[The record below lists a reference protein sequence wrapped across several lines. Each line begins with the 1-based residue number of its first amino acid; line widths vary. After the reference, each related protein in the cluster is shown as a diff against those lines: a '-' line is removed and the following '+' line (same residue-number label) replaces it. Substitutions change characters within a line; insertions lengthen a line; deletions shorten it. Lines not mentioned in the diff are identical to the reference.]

1 MDYIIRLVFF
11 VYFVNCIKV
20 KKMLIKKTAVNYT
33 YSSRKKNRIFVF
45 LAILLMSCSLL
56 PAQKIREEAPP
67 LRERIFFG
75 GSLGLQF
82 GTLTDIDVSPV
93 VGLWVRPRLNLAAGP
108 KYRYMKY
115 YDERVNV
122 YGGRVYTQFFFIRDV
137 DNVIPLGVHLGL
149 FLHAEDEFYTY
160 KYSDGVSSESYFINT
175 PLLGG
180 GISQPLG
187 RRASMNIMFLFALE
201 DTYDIYADPTIRISF
216 TF

>member
-1 MDYIIRLVFF
+1 
-11 VYFVNCIKV
+11 
-20 KKMLIKKTAVNYT
+20 MLIKKTAVNYT

>member
-1 MDYIIRLVFF
+1 
-11 VYFVNCIKV
+11 
-20 KKMLIKKTAVNYT
+20 MLIKETDVIYT
-33 YSSRKKNRIFVF
+33 CSSLRKNRLIIL
-45 LAILLMSCSLL
+45 LAILLMSCSMLA
-56 PAQKIREEAPP
+56 AQKTRGEAPP

-93 VGLWVRPRLNLAAGP
+93 VGLWVLPRLNVAAGP
-108 KYRYMKY
+108 KYRFMKY

-122 YGGRVYTQFFFIRDV
+122 YGGRVYSQFYFIQDF

-175 PLLGG
+175 PLVGG

-187 RRASMNIMFLFALE
+187 RRSSMNIMFLFALE
-201 DTYDIYADPTIRISF
+201 DTYEIYADPTIRISF